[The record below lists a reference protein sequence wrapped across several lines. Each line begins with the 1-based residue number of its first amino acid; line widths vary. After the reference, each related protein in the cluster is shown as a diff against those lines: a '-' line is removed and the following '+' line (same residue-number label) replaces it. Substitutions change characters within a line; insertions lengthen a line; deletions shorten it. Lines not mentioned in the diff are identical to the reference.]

1 MTVISNGN
9 RLQFGH
15 KILPIQ
21 LQNLSLMKE
30 ENTTATTVKIP
41 PTPSLLLSVLPLLLL
56 FALLAYNVALYG
68 DDSISGANQMAL
80 ILSAAFAGAIGLSRG
95 MAWADIQDNVL
106 DNIKAATPAI
116 LILLMVGAL
125 TGAWLVGGIVPSMIY
140 YGLGIFSP
148 SVFVASAC
156 LITAIAAV
164 VIGSSWSTSATL
176 GIALMSIGYAMG
188 INPGLVAGAI
198 VSGAYFGDKMS
209 PLSDTTN
216 LASGVSGVDLFTH
229 IRYLSLTALPSM
241 VITLVLYVVLGWM
254 MGGDAASV
262 DDTARYQQLIAEKFT
277 VSPILLLVPAAV
289 IFLIIRKVA
298 ALPALFIGAMAGI
311 VCAVLMQQELVAE
324 LTVELG
330 TTYQIMMQA
339 LYGDLSVVAGD
350 PVLDDLLSTG
360 GMYGMLNTVWLILS
374 AMVFG
379 GVMEACGFLGRITQA
394 LISRVRSDAGL
405 ITATGATCMVTNVSA
420 SDQYL
425 ALVVPGRMFSNAFK
439 ARGLAPQNL
448 SRTLEDTGT
457 VTSVL
462 VPWNTCGA
470 YHASVLGVATLAYA
484 PWAFFCLLSPLMTL
498 FFAWARIG
506 IVRTDQTV

>member
-1 MTVISNGN
+1 MTE
-9 RLQFGH
+9 
-15 KILPIQ
+15 KY
-21 LQNLSLMKE
+21 
-30 ENTTATTVKIP
+30 
-41 PTPSLLLSVLPLLLL
+41 TPSLLTSVIPLLML
-56 FALLAYNVALYG
+56 FILLAYNVYLYG
-68 DDSISGANQMAL
+68 DDSVSGANQTAL
-80 ILSAAFAGAIGLSRG
+80 ILSAAFAAAIGLAKGLTWS
-95 MAWADIQDNVL
+95 AIQDNVL
-106 DNIKAATPAI
+106 ENIKAATPAI

-125 TGAWLVGGIVPSMIY
+125 IGSWLISGIVPSMIY

-156 LITAIAAV
+156 VITAILAI

-176 GIALMSIGYAMG
+176 GVALMSIGYAMD

-216 LASGVSGVDLFTH
+216 LASGVAGVDLFTH
-229 IRYLSLTALPSM
+229 IRYLSLTTFPSL
-241 VITLVLYVVLGWM
+241 IISLLLYTVLGFS
-254 MGGDAASV
+254 MGADASSA
-262 DDTARYQQLIAEKFT
+262 DNTLRYREIIGQQFNVNPL
-277 VSPILLLVPAAV
+277 LLLVPAGV
-289 IFLIIRKVA
+289 IFLIVRKVP
-298 ALPALFIGAMAGI
+298 ALPSLFAGAMAGI
-311 VCAVLMQQELVAE
+311 ACAVLFQGDLVAT
-324 LTVELG
+324 LGSELG
-330 TTYQIMMQA
+330 NTYQVAMQA
-339 LYGDLSVVAGD
+339 LYGDINVVTGD
-350 PVLDDLLSTG
+350 AVLDELLSSS
-360 GMYGMLNTVWLILS
+360 GMYGMLNTIWLILA

-425 ALVVPGRMFSNAFK
+425 ALVVPGRMFVNAYRE
-439 ARGLAPQNL
+439 RGLAPQNL

-470 YHASVLGVATLAYA
+470 YHAGVLGVATLSYA
-484 PWAFFCLLSPLMTL
+484 PWAFFCLISPAMTL
-498 FFAWARIG
+498 FFAWARIR
-506 IVRTDQTV
+506 IVRNPEAGDQPAV

>member
-1 MTVISNGN
+1 MTD
-9 RLQFGH
+9 
-15 KILPIQ
+15 KY
-21 LQNLSLMKE
+21 
-30 ENTTATTVKIP
+30 
-41 PTPSLLLSVLPLLLL
+41 TPSLLTSVTPLLVL
-56 FALLAYNVALYG
+56 FTLLAYNVAIYG
-68 DDSISGANQMAL
+68 DDSISGANQTAL
-80 ILSAAFAGAIGLSRG
+80 ILSAAFAAFIGMLKGLS
-95 MAWADIQDNVL
+95 WSSIQDNVL

-125 TGAWLVGGIVPSMIY
+125 TGAWLLGGVVPSMIY
-140 YGLGIFSP
+140 YGLSFFNPAI
-148 SVFVASAC
+148 FVASAC
-156 LITAIAAV
+156 LITAIAAI

-176 GIALMSIGYAMG
+176 GVALMSIGYAMG

-229 IRYLSLTALPSM
+229 IRYLSLTALPS
-241 VITLVLYVVLGWM
+241 VILTLLLYLVLGWF
-254 MGGDAASV
+254 MGGDAASAEN
-262 DDTARYQQLIAEKFT
+262 TSRYQTMIAEKFS
-277 VSPILLLVPAAV
+277 VSPLLLLVPAGV
-289 IFLIIRKVA
+289 IILIVKKVP
-298 ALPALFIGAMAGI
+298 ALPALFLGAMAGLA
-311 VCAVLMQQELVAE
+311 CALLMQRPLLQELS
-324 LTVELG
+324 LELG
-330 TTYQIMMQA
+330 NTYQILMQA
-339 LYGDLSVVAGD
+339 LYGDLSVVTGD
-350 PVLDDLLSTG
+350 AVLDDLLSSG
-360 GMYGMLNTVWLILS
+360 GMYGMLNTIWLILS

-425 ALVVPGRMFSNAFK
+425 ALVVPGRMFSNAYK
-439 ARGLAPQNL
+439 ERGLAPQNL

-470 YHASVLGVATLAYA
+470 YHASVLGVTTLSYA
-484 PWAFFCLLSPLMTL
+484 PFAFFCLLSPLMTL

-506 IVRTDQTV
+506 IVRTQDA